1 MLLKRENK
9 LSKNFF
15 WFIEFSFESL
25 NTKIMNYDNF
35 VVNNHFN
42 RQIIF
47 LSWVECLMKM
57 DLIEEIKLR

>member
-1 MLLKRENK
+1 
-9 LSKNFF
+9 
-15 WFIEFSFESL
+15 
-25 NTKIMNYDNF
+25 MNYDNF